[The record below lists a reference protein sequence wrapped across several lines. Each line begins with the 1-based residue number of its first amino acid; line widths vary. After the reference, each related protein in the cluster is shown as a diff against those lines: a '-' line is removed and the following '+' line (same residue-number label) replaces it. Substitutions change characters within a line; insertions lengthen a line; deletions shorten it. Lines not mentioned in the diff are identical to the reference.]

1 MRARDTPSP
10 PMTGLPRPR
19 AASPTTVTLPNPLRR
34 VRVTSTAVG
43 AAKFLDEIPGFNEE
57 MNRAPTR
64 PKAPAK
70 QQQHALLRRPPQE
83 REKDPALEWVPLV
96 EDVQLNAAKEPT
108 HEELRDMDRRRK
120 KLLTLARDTSAIDT
134 LLKLRQLG
142 RTVLP
147 RLATKPLI
155 YVFLVIF
162 ATGALMTRMGFMSE
176 SQVAEAEDIDDTG
189 GTMVTFIIVFYVG
202 YCYNRSN
209 QQFDDVQLIMHSIN
223 DACLSARVS
232 FGDPDEVHRLWRYL
246 NLLHA
251 SAYCGLTDELSQAN
265 FFMPIVEKVIGVRAL
280 SAR

>member
-1 MRARDTPSP
+1 MSS
-10 PMTGLPRPR
+10 LPRIR
-19 AASPTTVTLPNPLRR
+19 AASPTSSRTRASPLRR
-34 VRVTSTAVG
+34 VRVTSAAVG

-57 MNRAPTR
+57 MNRASTR
-64 PKAPAK
+64 PMAPAK
-70 QQQHALLRRPPQE
+70 HHVRLRRPPPE
-83 REKDPALEWVPLV
+83 REKNPALQWVPLV
-96 EDVQLNAAKEPT
+96 EDVQLSTAHEPT
-108 HEELRDMDRRRK
+108 HDELREMDQRRK
-120 KLLTLARDTSAIDT
+120 KLLALARDTSAIDT
-134 LLKLRQLG
+134 LLKLGQLG

-147 RLATKPLI
+147 RLAMKPLI

-162 ATGALMTRMGFMSE
+162 GVGAVLTKFGIMSE
-176 SQVAEAEDIDDTG
+176 TDVAEAEDIDDTG

-251 SAYCGLTDELSQAN
+251 SAYCGLTDELSHAN
-265 FFMPIVEKVIGVRAL
+265 FFMPIVEKVLDLG
-280 SAR
+280 AR